1 MKEMK
6 FFPIKVEEIVEET
19 PLARSFV
26 FAPEERHQDK
36 FSYRAGQ
43 FMTFRIPWKGSSIER
58 CYSLSSSP
66 GSGPGLKV
74 TVKRVVG
81 GKGSNWFN
89 DTLKLGDLIEA
100 SQPSGRF
107 VCREISSSLRFFA
120 GGSGITPVISIIR
133 EALTHT
139 RQNISLFYA
148 NKDQESVIFAKE
160 LQSLQ
165 AQYSARFVC
174 NYHYDCD
181 DGYVDM
187 GKFENFANHADDQF
201 HFICGPRPF
210 MELAEEFLA
219 GLGVD
224 DRRVL
229 IERFTS
235 PDDLSAVEAVTP
247 APLQTSLGIATTFRV
262 ILDELAHEVN
272 CASNQTLLEAMLEA
286 DLDPLHRCKDG
297 HCGSCM
303 VICSSGEVA
312 MAKTTALSKRDKEK
326 GYILLCQAKPLT
338 SDVSVDCDA

>member
-1 MKEMK
+1 ME
-6 FFPIKVEEIVEET
+6 FYPIKVDEIVDET

-26 FAPEERHQDK
+26 FVPEERNQDK
-36 FSYRAGQ
+36 FSYMAGQ
-43 FMTFRIPWKGSSIER
+43 FMTFRIPWKGSYIER

-66 GSGPGLKV
+66 GFGSGLKV
-74 TVKRVVG
+74 TVKRVIG

-89 DTLKLGDLIEA
+89 DTLKPGDLIEA

-107 VCREISSSLRFFA
+107 VCRETSSPLRFFA

-133 EALTHT
+133 EALMHT
-139 RQNISLFYA
+139 QQSISLFYA
-148 NKDQESVIFAKE
+148 NQDQESVIFAKE
-160 LQSLQ
+160 LRSLH
-165 AQYSARFVC
+165 AQYSTRFEC
-174 NYHYDCD
+174 NYHYDSD

-187 GKFENFANHADDQF
+187 GKLENFAKHSNGQL
-201 HFICGPRPF
+201 HFICGPEPF
-210 MELAEEFLA
+210 MELAEEILA

-229 IERFTS
+229 TERFTS
-235 PDDLSAVEAVTP
+235 PEDLSAVEAITP
-247 APLQTSLGIATTFRV
+247 APIQSSQGIATSFRAH
-262 ILDELAHEVN
+262 LDELTHEIY
-272 CASNQTLLEAMLEA
+272 CASNQTLLDAMIEA
-286 DLDPLHRCKDG
+286 DLDPLHQCKDG

-303 VICSSGEVA
+303 VICSSGEVT